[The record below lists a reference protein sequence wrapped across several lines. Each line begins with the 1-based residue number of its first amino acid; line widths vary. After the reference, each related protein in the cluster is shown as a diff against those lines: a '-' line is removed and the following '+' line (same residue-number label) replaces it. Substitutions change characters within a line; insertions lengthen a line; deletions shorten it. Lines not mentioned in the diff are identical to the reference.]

1 MPLIASESYFFPCGG
16 SRGGVP
22 GVGGGCGWGTGIGCG
37 WGVGEGW
44 GRPGSNGGGRG
55 GSPGRG
61 GSLGFGMVT
70 EILTLPRRR
79 LGLEGRQ
86 AALDEHPD
94 HLKLRRAQ
102 AGLLPK
108 AGSLGLHPGRQLV
121 RDPHKARL

>member
-1 MPLIASESYFFPCGG
+1 MAGEPLSENYDSHDLRASHRGPVPLIASESYFFPCGG

-70 EILTLPRRR
+70 EI
-79 LGLEGRQ
+79 
-86 AALDEHPD
+86 
-94 HLKLRRAQ
+94 
-102 AGLLPK
+102 
-108 AGSLGLHPGRQLV
+108 
-121 RDPHKARL
+121 